1 MAHSCA
7 TVSVCVLSKT
17 LFLHGLVLHT
27 HTLFFGGS
35 LTYAYIHSARI
46 FVYLLFSCVCVFFF
60 SITKGH
66 GYNLVN
72 VLFQIINKHTQ
83 KKPIE
88 MNAMCVVWRV
98 GFPYEWHITETVIC
112 SVNRVSQH
120 TAIQY
125 GWLLLFV
132 VVDLVRLLLSI
143 YIRRNTTASN
153 GNASF
158 EIRVTSYIHSDT
170 SYELL
175 SKLDGQQ
182 QAD

>member
-1 MAHSCA
+1 MLTFTQRAFSYIF
-7 TVSVCVLSKT
+7 SSLVCV
-17 LFLHGLVLHT
+17 
-27 HTLFFGGS
+27 
-35 LTYAYIHSARI
+35 
-46 FVYLLFSCVCVFFF
+46 CFFF